1 MTVRTLPGKSTFKLL
16 KQGSCWTVIVPLP
29 GSGYLFRKSDRR
41 EFVSVEE
48 ERELARRSQLGDREA
63 ADRLLRAHLG
73 FIESIAR
80 KYRRYGVPMNDLV
93 QEGAIGLLQAIRKF
107 DPAAG
112 ARLSTYARWW
122 VRAAIQDHVVRSWSL
137 VRVGTTAAQKAM
149 FFHLRRKMVEIRD
162 SADAMTEDV
171 LLPIARRFG
180 VPLKE
185 AAALA
190 RRAAGMDWSLNQRIR
205 ADEPDEWGDQLADEG
220 GSPEDLAAAESTARY
235 RDGLIAKAL
244 ASLSVRERAIIA
256 GRYLTDI
263 KKTRDTIAAELGISR
278 ERVRQLEIAALEK
291 LRRLIGPKGSEVL

>member
-1 MTVRTLPGKSTFKLL
+1 M
-16 KQGSCWTVIVPLP
+16 PLP
-29 GSGYLFRKSDRR
+29 GSGSTFRKTDRR
-41 EFVSVEE
+41 DFVSEEE
-48 ERELARRSQLGDREA
+48 ERELARRSQEGDRDA

-93 QEGAIGLLQAIRKF
+93 QEGSIGLLQAIRKF

-122 VRAAIQDHVVRSWSL
+122 VRAAIQEHVVRSWSL
-137 VRVGTTAAQKAM
+137 VRVGTTAAQKTM
-149 FFHLRRKMVEIRD
+149 FFHLRRKMVEIKD
-162 SADAMTEDV
+162 GADAMTEEV

-180 VPLKE
+180 VPVKE
-185 AAALA
+185 VLTLA

-220 GSPEDLAAAESTARY
+220 HSPEDLVAEASTARY
-235 RDGLIAKAL
+235 RHGLIAKAL

-256 GRYLTDI
+256 GRYLTEI

-278 ERVRQLEIAALEK
+278 ERVRQLEIAALDK
-291 LRRLIGPKGSEVL
+291 LRRLIGPKSSEVL